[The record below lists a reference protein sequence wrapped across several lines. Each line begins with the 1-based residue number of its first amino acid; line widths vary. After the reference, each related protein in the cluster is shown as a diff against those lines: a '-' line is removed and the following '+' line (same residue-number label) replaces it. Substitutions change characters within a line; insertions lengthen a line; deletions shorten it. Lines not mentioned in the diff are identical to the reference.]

1 MRKRLKDDNAGYS
14 LVEMIIVLAIVAV
27 VSAMA
32 IVSITMI
39 HSAKAKE
46 AAVTF
51 DSEVSTLITKS
62 KNMNCDVNPNYSFCL
77 KIYKDGDGKYYIQ
90 KGYYYDPTPGATTT
104 YIFDSTTDP
113 LNDGKGTCLSSYV
126 SVKYIQTGSAT
137 EEDVSTIYIRYDR
150 KGMCIEGDGT
160 YRFYKRNGTMVASV
174 YLRKNGSHETR

>member
-62 KNMNCDVNPNYSFCL
+62 KN
-77 KIYKDGDGKYYIQ
+77 
-90 KGYYYDPTPGATTT
+90 
-104 YIFDSTTDP
+104 
-113 LNDGKGTCLSSYV
+113 LS
-126 SVKYIQTGSAT
+126 
-137 EEDVSTIYIRYDR
+137 
-150 KGMCIEGDGT
+150 
-160 YRFYKRNGTMVASV
+160 
-174 YLRKNGSHETR
+174 

>member
-77 KIYKDGDGKYYIQ
+77 KIYKDSDGKYYIQ
-90 KGYYYDPTPGATTT
+90 KGYYDSTPGAATT
-104 YIFDSTTDP
+104 YIFDNTTDP
-113 LNDGKGTCLSSYV
+113 LNNGKGTCLSSYV
-126 SVKYIQTGSAT
+126 SVKYAPTGGT
-137 EEDVSTIYIRYDR
+137 EADISTVYIRYDR

-160 YRFYKRNGTMVASV
+160 YRFYKRNGTMVASD